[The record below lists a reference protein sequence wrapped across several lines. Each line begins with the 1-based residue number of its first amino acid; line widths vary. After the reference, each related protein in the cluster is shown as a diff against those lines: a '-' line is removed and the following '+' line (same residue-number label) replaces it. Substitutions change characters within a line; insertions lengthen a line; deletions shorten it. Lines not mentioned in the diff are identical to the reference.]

1 VLHPF
6 ATRSNSSFAALLLDV
21 VGVPLAFDLLQDIA
35 TTKGECHSMLHFI
48 GIFVFVK
55 VSIVLVTPHLAL
67 NLSFAKRA
75 TSSL

>member
-35 TTKGECHSMLHFI
+35 TTKDYAE
-48 GIFVFVK
+48 IF
-55 VSIVLVTPHLAL
+55 SPDEG
-67 NLSFAKRA
+67 R
-75 TSSL
+75 